1 MEETQPLSLS
11 PQEKARKKWK
21 LVKNTIRAISLF
33 RTCETHTMFN
43 VEELIEEIKSSPV
56 KEPIKRT
63 PSLVAEKIDE
73 HKMREKLFT
82 YIQNSTP
89 EDLEKIREIIEN
101 NPKRY
106 SVSASSPDSLVNKA
120 LNSNRPIYEA
130 AKLGYVDT
138 VTMLIRYGADPHL
151 KSGDKSKE
159 NSLDVACRW
168 RHNAVAYALLENCEW
183 SDSELRKAMKNTS
196 PSIEAM
202 LKDRIKIE
210 HNGCK
215 CYIF

>member
-1 MEETQPLSLS
+1 MAETQPLSIS

-33 RTCETHTMFN
+33 RTYETHTMYN
-43 VEELIEEIKSSPV
+43 VEELIEEIKSSPM
-56 KEPIKRT
+56 KENLKRT

-73 HKMREKLFT
+73 HKTREKLFT

-106 SVSASSPDSLVNKA
+106 SVSASNPESLVNKP
-120 LNSNRPIYEA
+120 LNANRPVYEA

-138 VTMLIRYGADPHL
+138 VNMLIRYGADPRL
-151 KSGDKSKE
+151 KSGVKSKE

-168 RHNAVAYALLENCEW
+168 RHNAVAYALLESTEW
-183 SDSELRKAMKNTS
+183 TDSELRKAMKNTS
-196 PSIEAM
+196 ASIEAM
-202 LKDRIKIE
+202 LKERIKAE
-210 HNGCK
+210 KEGCK